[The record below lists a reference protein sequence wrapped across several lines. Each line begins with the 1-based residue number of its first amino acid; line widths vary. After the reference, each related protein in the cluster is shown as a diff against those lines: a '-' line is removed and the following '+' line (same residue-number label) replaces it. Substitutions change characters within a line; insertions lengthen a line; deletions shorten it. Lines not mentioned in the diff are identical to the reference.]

1 MQITLSQVLPRPLAD
16 TPLTQGSI
24 WKSECTLSSSDRLLV
39 QAPSGT
45 GKTTLVS
52 LIFGLRNDYDG
63 KISIDGTD
71 IRSISLN
78 DWAELRRTKLS
89 AVFQELRLFPQLTA
103 LENIMLKNSLS
114 KALTLVQ
121 VIEMAKQLGV
131 DHRLNQTCGTLSL
144 GQQQRIAI
152 IRALAQPFE
161 LLLLD
166 EPFSHLDDAN
176 AAIAAQMITEY
187 CNNHNA
193 GLLLTSLGKTAHF
206 EFNKHL
212 II

>member
-16 TPLTQGSI
+16 TPLTQGSV
-24 WKSECTLSSSDRLLV
+24 WKSECTVSSSDRLSV

-63 KISIDGTD
+63 TISIDGKD

-78 DWAELRRTKLS
+78 HWAELRRVKLS

-103 LENIMLKNSLS
+103 LENILLKNSLS
-114 KALTLVQ
+114 NALTQVQ
-121 VIEMAKQLGV
+121 ITEMAKQLGV
-131 DHRLNQTCGTLSL
+131 GHRLNQSCGTLSL

-176 AAIAAQMITEY
+176 AAAAAQMITEH
-187 CNNHNA
+187 CNSRNA
-193 GLLLTSLGKTAHF
+193 GLLLTSLGKSAHF